1 MGIVVTGVLS
11 TLLKCVCVYIYMK
24 LTHIDNLYNF
34 SEYSILQFSF
44 RAQGY
49 KRKIQ
54 PNNIGEISVSDILN
68 LAFTP

>member
-11 TLLKCVCVYIYMK
+11 TLEVCVCIFNEI
-24 LTHIDNLYNF
+24 THIDNLYNF

-44 RAQGY
+44 RAQGS